1 MTMDAKSFFKLVATL
16 RDKQKEYFRT
26 RRQSALR
33 ESKALEKR
41 VDDEIKRVEQILNDK
56 REPKLFGNEN
66 T

>member
-1 MTMDAKSFFKLVATL
+1 MTMDAKSFFNLVATL

-26 RRQSALR
+26 RSQSALR
-33 ESKALEKR
+33 ESKALENR

>member
-1 MTMDAKSFFKLVATL
+1 MDAESFFKLVAAL

-26 RRQSALR
+26 RSQSALR